1 DVVLWVAPL
10 LWLAA
15 AGALLA
21 LLLRSRATAGA
32 VLGALWIAQLALHSY
47 FATYA
52 WTQPWFLFA
61 TLYAPD
67 AAFWWAN
74 RIELILTALAA
85 FLAVWYY
92 LRNTE
97 WRFRAEEM

>member
-1 DVVLWVAPL
+1 
-10 LWLAA
+10 
-15 AGALLA
+15 
-21 LLLRSRATAGA
+21 
-32 VLGALWIAQLALHSY
+32 LALHSY
-47 FATYA
+47 FALNA

-61 TLYAPD
+61 TLYTPD

-74 RIELILTALAA
+74 RIELMLTALVV

-97 WRFRAEEM
+97 WRFRAEEI